1 MPWLFLVICISIWIL
16 ESAHSLWQKK
26 KKPYCVF
33 NRDYVKHLDQFGKT
47 CYPNNIES
55 PICGHGSTTQM
66 SLHWFK
72 FSSNYFTTILQ
83 FQYPT
88 LHFFLKFSPKY
99 LIFQILLWMRFS
111 PLVSFFNCMYTIWKC
126 NLFFTFIL
134 YLKTLLNPLIGSS
147 SSVCV
152 CVCVRVF
159 LRLFYI
165 ELLLGN
171 KDGSSSLPMWIPFI
185 YFPCLTVL
193 AGTASRILK
202 RRGDTGHPALFLIL
216 GGINVCLFTIML
228 VIAIGFL

>member
-1 MPWLFLVICISIWIL
+1 
-16 ESAHSLWQKK
+16 
-26 KKPYCVF
+26 
-33 NRDYVKHLDQFGKT
+33 
-47 CYPNNIES
+47 
-55 PICGHGSTTQM
+55 
-66 SLHWFK
+66 
-72 FSSNYFTTILQ
+72 
-83 FQYPT
+83 
-88 LHFFLKFSPKY
+88 
-99 LIFQILLWMRFS
+99 MRFS

-134 YLKTLLNPLIGSS
+134 YLMTLLNPLIGSS

-152 CVCVRVF
+152 CVCVCVF

-228 VIAIGFL
+228 VISNRFSVDALCQVEEFPFYSYYAESFIMHVIFLSNTVFLYLQIFLSFVLLT